1 VGAPPE
7 MAYLLDEIREEN
19 DVSKRSDNTVASCLG
34 ADPELDEFMVSF
46 FLLVLP
52 LFLKDPKP

>member
-1 VGAPPE
+1 